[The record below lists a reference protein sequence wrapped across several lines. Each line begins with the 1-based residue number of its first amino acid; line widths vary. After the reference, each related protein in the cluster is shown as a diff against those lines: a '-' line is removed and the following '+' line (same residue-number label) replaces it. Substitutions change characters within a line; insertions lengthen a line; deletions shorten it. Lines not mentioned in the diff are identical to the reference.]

1 MIEENVSIDPLTD
14 YIRTHAPHLAA
25 EVTEETPLLEHGLL
39 DSLGLM
45 TLVAF
50 LERRYQLALP
60 EDQIT
65 LNNFRNLA
73 SIRQLIDRLKHQTAS
88 QA

>member
-1 MIEENVSIDPLTD
+1 MIQENVNTDPLTD

-39 DSLGLM
+39 DSLNLM

-50 LERRYQLALP
+50 LERRYQLAVP
-60 EDQIT
+60 ENQIT
-65 LNNFRNLA
+65 PTNFRNLA
-73 SIRQLIDRLKHQTAS
+73 AIRQLIDRLKHQAG

>member
-1 MIEENVSIDPLTD
+1 MVQENVNTDPLTD
-14 YIRTHAPHLAA
+14 YIRTHAPHLGA
-25 EVTEETPLLEHGLL
+25 EVTEETPLLENGLL
-39 DSLGLM
+39 DSLNLM

-50 LERRYQLALP
+50 LERRYQFVLP

-65 LNNFRNLA
+65 PNNFRNLA
-73 SIRQLIDRLKHQTAS
+73 AIRQLIDRLKHQAG

>member
-1 MIEENVSIDPLTD
+1 MIEENVSTDPLTD
-14 YIRTHAPHLAA
+14 YIHTHAPHLAA

-73 SIRQLIDRLKHQTAS
+73 SIRGLIDRLKDA
-88 QA
+88 